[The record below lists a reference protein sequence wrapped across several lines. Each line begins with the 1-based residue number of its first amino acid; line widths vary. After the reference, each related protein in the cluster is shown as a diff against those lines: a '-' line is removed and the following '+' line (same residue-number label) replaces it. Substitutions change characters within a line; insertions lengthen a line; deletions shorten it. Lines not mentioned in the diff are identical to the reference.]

1 MLPPKVEGN
10 ENVENVEIFQ
20 KQVFQSST
28 DELDDGG
35 VQCYMQ
41 TVVIVLTLLLLIVA
55 VWAILRCTMLGIC
68 LHQLISRKVDP
79 KQVISAHTGVVPSP
93 NKMR

>member
-1 MLPPKVEGN
+1 MLPPKVEGK
-10 ENVENVEIFQ
+10 ERVENVEIFQ
-20 KQVFQSST
+20 KQVFQFS

-35 VQCYMQ
+35 VQGYMQ